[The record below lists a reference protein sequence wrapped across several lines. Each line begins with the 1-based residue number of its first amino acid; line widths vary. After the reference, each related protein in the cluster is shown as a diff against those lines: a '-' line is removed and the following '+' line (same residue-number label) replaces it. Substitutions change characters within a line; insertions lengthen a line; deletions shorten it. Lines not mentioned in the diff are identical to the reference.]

1 MSTDVG
7 TAAAPRA
14 TRKEWLGLAVLALPT
29 MLMAMDLTVLHL
41 ALPALTADLRPSN
54 TELLWI
60 VDIYGFLTAG
70 FLITMGAIGDRIGRR
85 RLLMIGAFAFGA
97 ASVLS
102 AFAVDPAMLIAAR
115 ALLGLAGS
123 TLMPSTL
130 SLIRIMFQDPKQQ
143 GVAIGAWTGFFGL
156 GTVIGP
162 LVGGA
167 FLELFWWGSVFLLGV
182 PIMLLLIVCGPVL
195 LPEYRN
201 ESVARPDFPSAV
213 LSIVG
218 LLGLIY
224 GLKRI
229 AEDGLTVESGLG
241 IVVGLVLGA
250 LFISRQRRLDQPLL
264 DLTLFRSKLFDSALG
279 MLLLATLLN
288 SAAQFFVMQYLQL
301 AHGLPAIQAGLWSLP
316 TTVAVMI
323 GAMGAPALASRMKLS
338 TLLAGGLAV
347 TALGMVVLAQVSD
360 PSDLYVVVA
369 GAAVVGLGLGP
380 MISLGTGLIVGAAP
394 PERAGAASAT
404 AATGTDLGASLGIAA
419 IGSIGFAVYRADL
432 ADKLPEGLPAGVG
445 ETAKDTL
452 AAAVDVARTLPA
464 GDGSRLLTAAREAF
478 VYGLQVTAVA
488 GAVIAALLALGA
500 ATLLRNARMPG
511 PPPAAEAAD
520 SGATAESLDGAKPL
534 EKADS

>member
-1 MSTDVG
+1 
-7 TAAAPRA
+7 
-14 TRKEWLGLAVLALPT
+14 

-85 RLLMIGAFAFGA
+85 RLLMIGAFAFGV

-102 AFAVDPAMLIAAR
+102 GFAVNPAMLIAAR

-143 GVAIGAWTGFFGL
+143 GAAIGAWTGFFGL

-162 LVGGA
+162 LVGGT

-182 PIMLLLIVCGPVL
+182 PIMLLLIVCGPIL
-195 LPEYRN
+195 LPEYRD
-201 ESVARPDFPSAV
+201 ESVGRPDFMSAI

-218 LLGLIY
+218 VLGLIY

-229 AEDGLTVESGLG
+229 AEDGLRLESGIA
-241 IVVGLVLGA
+241 IVVGLALGA
-250 LFISRQRRLDQPLL
+250 LFISRQHRLEQPLVNL
-264 DLTLFRSKLFDSALG
+264 SLFRSKLFDSALG

-288 SAAQFFVMQYLQL
+288 SAAQFFVMQYLQV
-301 AHGLPAIQAGLWSLP
+301 AHGLPPIEAGLWSLP
-316 TTVAVMI
+316 TTIAVMI

-338 TLLAGGLAV
+338 TLLAGGLVV
-347 TALGMVVLAQVSD
+347 TAVGMVVLAQVSG

-369 GAAVVGLGLGP
+369 GAAVIGLGLGP

-394 PERAGAASAT
+394 PERAGAASAM
-404 AATGTDLGASLGIAA
+404 AATGTDLGASLGIAV
-419 IGSIGFAVYRADL
+419 IGSVGFAVYRANL
-432 ADKLPEGLPAGVG
+432 ADKLPEGLPDRVV

-452 AAAVDVARTLPA
+452 AAAVSVARELPA
-464 GDGSRLLTAAREAF
+464 VQGSPLLSVAREAF
-478 VYGLQVTAVA
+478 VYGLQTTAIV
-488 GAVIAALLALGA
+488 GAVLAALLATGA
-500 ATLLRNARMPG
+500 ATLLRNARMPS
-511 PPPAAEAAD
+511 PPSPRETDDQTNAF
-520 SGATAESLDGAKPL
+520 
-534 EKADS
+534 EKAHK